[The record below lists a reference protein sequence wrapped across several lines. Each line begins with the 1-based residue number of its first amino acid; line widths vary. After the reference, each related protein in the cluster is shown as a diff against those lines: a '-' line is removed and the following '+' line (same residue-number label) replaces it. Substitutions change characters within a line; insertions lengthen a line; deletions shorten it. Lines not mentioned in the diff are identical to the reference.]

1 MDEFE
6 LIRRYFTRDAYS
18 PDVVVGVGDDGA
30 VLKPEP
36 GTHQVQVIDT
46 MVEGVHFPSNM
57 GAADIGYR
65 VVAVNLSDIAAMG
78 ARPRWMTLALT
89 LSDNDETWIDEF
101 AAGLFD
107 AASKYDVAL
116 VGGDTTSGDAVV
128 ATVHMTGVVEEGAA
142 LLRSGARVGDTV
154 FVTGTIGDAAA
165 GLALIE
171 CGKPDEFLQRRFLRP
186 NARVA
191 KGLELSGRASAAIDL
206 SDGLV
211 GDLRKLLDASGVGAE
226 IDIESIPMSDA
237 LRDHF
242 DAKEATHFALTGGDD
257 YELCFTAEPDAVIDI
272 DDVTPIGIV
281 TASTDLVCRLH
292 GELVEVNDAGYR
304 HFA

>member
-1 MDEFE
+1 M
-6 LIRRYFTRDAYS
+6 
-18 PDVVVGVGDDGA
+18 
-30 VLKPEP
+30 
-36 GTHQVQVIDT
+36 
-46 MVEGVHFPSNM
+46 
-57 GAADIGYR
+57 
-65 VVAVNLSDIAAMG
+65 
-78 ARPRWMTLALT
+78 
-89 LSDNDETWIDEF
+89 
-101 AAGLFD
+101 
-107 AASKYDVAL
+107 
-116 VGGDTTSGDAVV
+116 
-128 ATVHMTGVVEEGAA
+128 
-142 LLRSGARVGDTV
+142 
-154 FVTGTIGDAAA
+154 
-165 GLALIE
+165 
-171 CGKPDEFLQRRFLRP
+171 
-186 NARVA
+186 
-191 KGLELSGRASAAIDL
+191 SGRASAAIDL